1 VNGSLHASELDA
13 EREVALLRAQIGE
26 FATPQRA
33 AAERAYLKSTLRHLG
48 APVPDVRRVVRAWI
62 RRHPTLTHEQLFD
75 MADALWAEP
84 VHELRLAAV
93 ELLVALPR
101 LVRAG
106 DLAWLDAHL
115 RDCRTWALVDPLAG
129 VVVAD
134 LAMRER
140 EATLAVTDRWVRDAD
155 FWVRRSAMLAL
166 RSLLRHGDELDRCFA
181 YAEVLLPEQEFF
193 IRKVIGWVLREVAP
207 RHPREVSAWLRAHM
221 AEMNLVTLREP
232 LRKLADADEL
242 RALYDER
249 RKPAG

>member
-13 EREVALLRAQIGE
+13 QREVALLRAQISE
-26 FATPQRA
+26 FATPHRA
-33 AAERAYLKSTLRHLG
+33 AAERAYLKSTLVHLG
-48 APVPDVRRVVRAWI
+48 APVPDVRRVVRAWV
-62 RRHPTLTHEQLFD
+62 RRHPSLTHPQLFE
-75 MADALWAEP
+75 MADALWAAP

-101 LVRAG
+101 LVRAD
-106 DLAWLDAHL
+106 DLAWLDVHL

-129 VVVAD
+129 VVVAE

-140 EATLAVTDRWVRDAD
+140 EPTLAVTERWVRDAD
-155 FWVRRSAMLAL
+155 FWVRRSAMLSL

-193 IRKVIGWVLREVAP
+193 IRKAIGWVLREVAP
-207 RHPREVSAWLRAHM
+207 RHQREVSAWLREHM

-242 RALYDER
+242 RALYDAR